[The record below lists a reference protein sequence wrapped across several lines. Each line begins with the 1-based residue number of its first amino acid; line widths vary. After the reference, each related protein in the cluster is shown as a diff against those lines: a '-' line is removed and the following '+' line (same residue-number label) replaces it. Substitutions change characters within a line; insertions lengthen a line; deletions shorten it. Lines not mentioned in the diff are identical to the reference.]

1 MVWLFFFGSDL
12 SGRLFQ
18 CLRPLFYALLMF
30 CAEFLC
36 QYGAKNEVKTRGFL
50 IFSCQKSR
58 DILLKNKN
66 YFLFYPGRENKRVLF
81 PENEMDFM

>member
-1 MVWLFFFGSDL
+1 
-12 SGRLFQ
+12 
-18 CLRPLFYALLMF
+18 MF

-66 YFLFYPGRENKRVLF
+66 YFLFYPRRENKRILF
-81 PENEMDFM
+81 PENEMDFMLPIYRLIL